1 MYDTS
6 SLHRANG
13 WPNRIGED
21 IVLTWAMLRAGG
33 RTTFEP
39 TTLAFTVVPQTLRH
53 FARQRQRWARGMVEG
68 LRDHGVS
75 LKTMHR
81 YFAHSIGTN
90 YAFSYLDCVYTLGFI
105 PGVALAFTGNFAIA
119 GPMTLAVLP
128 LSAAIAGVMFVR
140 QRRAFRTVGAR
151 PRRNILG
158 FAGYLF
164 FYPFL
169 VAPIAFTGYVLE
181 LAGSR
186 RVW

>member
-1 MYDTS
+1 
-6 SLHRANG
+6 
-13 WPNRIGED
+13 
-21 IVLTWAMLRAGG
+21 ML
-33 RTTFEP
+33 
-39 TTLAFTVVPQTLRH
+39 
-53 FARQRQRWARGMVEG
+53 EG

-75 LKTMHR
+75 LLTMRR

-90 YAFSYLDCVYTLGFI
+90 YAFPYLDCVYTLGFI

-128 LSAAIAGVMFVR
+128 LSVAIAGVMFVR

-158 FAGYLF
+158 FVGYLL